1 MINFLSYLYSKLV
14 ESGKQ
19 VYSEVAPVKDPVTQ
33 LAPIFPYVVYRLGT
47 SLNDESYREDFPL
60 IINVWDK
67 GSNTTSLEILA
78 DSIDKK
84 LKNLRYLDEN
94 QQLTFVKDSRSPISD
109 PDLSIKG
116 RQIRYT
122 VKRYER

>member
-33 LAPIFPYVVYRLGT
+33 LAPVFPYVVYRLGT
-47 SLNDESYREDFPL
+47 SLNDENNREDFPL

-84 LKNLRYLDEN
+84 LNNLRYLDEN
-94 QQLTFVKDSRSPISD
+94 QQLTFAKESRSPISD
-109 PDLSIKG
+109 PDLNIKG